1 MTYTDGLFS
10 QLWYILTNYFP
21 LFWEGIK
28 ITLLVALIG
37 TIGGTLIAFVLVF
50 MRNLQPHFKEN
61 LFIRV
66 VKKILN
72 FIACA
77 YVDIV
82 RGTPMM
88 IQAAV
93 FYYGL
98 AYQLS
103 IDVVWASLI
112 VVSFNSAAYITEI
125 IRSGIN
131 GIGNGQLEAAQALGL
146 NRFQAMRKVIFPQA
160 LKNSVPALSNELIV
174 NIKDSS
180 VLSIIG
186 LTDLF
191 YSAKAASSE
200 TYLQEQSYLL
210 VAIIYFV
217 ITFVLTRLLDLIVTK
232 INHRHFKISSQTTPE
247 VVS

>member
-1 MTYTDGLFS
+1 MAYSDGLLN
-10 QLWYILTNYFP
+10 QLWYILTNYSS
-21 LFWEGIK
+21 LFWEGFK
-28 ITLLVALIG
+28 ITLLVAIVG
-37 TIGGTLIAFVLVF
+37 TIVGTLIAFILVA
-50 MRNLQPHFKEN
+50 MRNLKPHFKDN
-61 LFIRV
+61 LLI
-66 VKKILN
+66 KIIKQALN
-72 FIACA
+72 FIAVA
-77 YVDIV
+77 YVDII

-88 IQAAV
+88 IQAAI

-103 IDVVWASLI
+103 IDVVLASLI

-131 GIGNGQLEAAQALGL
+131 GIGEGQMEAAQALGL
-146 NRFQAMRKVIFPQA
+146 NRWQAMKKVIFPQA
-160 LKNSVPALSNELIV
+160 FKNSIPALSNELIV

-210 VAIIYFV
+210 VAIIYFI
-217 ITFVLTRLLDLIVTK
+217 ITFILTRLLNLIVK
-232 INHRHFKISSQTTPE
+232 RINKRRFKIVSQTTPE
-247 VVS
+247 VV